1 LYIHFD
7 FSIWQKGELPP
18 GRSVSSNK
26 EFPFPD
32 MELETELNELRR
44 RARGY

>member
-1 LYIHFD
+1 VV
-7 FSIWQKGELPP
+7 FSFSFFYLQKGELPP

-32 MELETELNELRR
+32 MELEKELNELRR